1 MGIIDK
7 IKANARLKTGALKK
21 DIQSQIVVEQDEIA
35 QLNRQIRERWNK
47 GVDNLSEDEVTTI
60 DVLTIELERR
70 TKRCNELISQLSKL
84 DDLTQKHKDGGITA
98 DTLFKGLVSIATV
111 VLVLYAEESRPI
123 ISKAMGFVVRPRL

>member
-21 DIQSQIVVEQDEIA
+21 DLQSQIVTEQVAIA
-35 QLNRQIRERWNK
+35 QLNREITEAWNTDHVTED
-47 GVDNLSEDEVTTI
+47 GVTKI

-70 TKRCNELISQLSKL
+70 TRRMNDLIVQLQKL
-84 DDLTQKHKDGGITA
+84 DDLTRKHKEGGITA
-98 DTLFKGLVSIATV
+98 DTLFKGMVSIATV